1 MILINSLNLSPA
13 SPPLPI
19 TLSFSSSLPSLSSS
33 SLSLSSSSP
42 SLPAGHSLPSYFDH
56 LREACVVDG
65 YDSVIRQGPLNE
77 AKLVIVGE
85 QPMISL
91 YRLNKVN

>member
-1 MILINSLNLSPA
+1 M
-13 SPPLPI
+13 
-19 TLSFSSSLPSLSSS
+19 
-33 SLSLSSSSP
+33 
-42 SLPAGHSLPSYFDH
+42 PSYFDH

-77 AKLVIVGE
+77 AKLIIVGE

-91 YRLNKVN
+91 YRLNKVNWNIALVQALCRIFPGGGGGNGEIPWGMGHYDIH